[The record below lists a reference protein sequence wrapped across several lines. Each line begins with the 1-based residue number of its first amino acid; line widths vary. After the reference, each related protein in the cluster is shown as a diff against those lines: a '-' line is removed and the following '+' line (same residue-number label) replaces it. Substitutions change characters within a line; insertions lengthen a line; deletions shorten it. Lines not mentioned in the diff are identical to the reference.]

1 MVAILYLQVTVQG
14 LSLPQLSKVNLVDVT
29 FFCRRYC
36 HLTASEALRLLTRFQ
51 SPAFCRAKKLQLRRN
66 ILGDYMPM
74 RAQVRSKQI
83 TENLFRLFSFS
94 KGRNLYLHHTI
105 WVRGFSLPQC
115 GTSCADPR

>member
-51 SPAFCRAKKLQLRRN
+51 SPKILLKFFLYTFVAQKKFPLRGN
-66 ILGDYMPM
+66 ILGD
-74 RAQVRSKQI
+74 
-83 TENLFRLFSFS
+83 
-94 KGRNLYLHHTI
+94 
-105 WVRGFSLPQC
+105 
-115 GTSCADPR
+115 